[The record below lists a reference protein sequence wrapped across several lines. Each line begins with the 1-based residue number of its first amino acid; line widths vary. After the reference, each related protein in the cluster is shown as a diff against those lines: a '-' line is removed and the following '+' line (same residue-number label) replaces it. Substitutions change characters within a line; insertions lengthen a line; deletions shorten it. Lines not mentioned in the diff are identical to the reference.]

1 MLSSSLIVT
10 LWRHVAID
18 IWVNIGM
25 LAQVNGL
32 LPTGADASPETMLLF
47 LVMGLSGIQIREAS
61 ERVFSLLVGMMS
73 LKWFTWKLLPHFRGQ
88 WKCSLLHTT
97 RVLEAV
103 AWTKLVFIYETHMCL
118 FFKMLYQSTW
128 SVINLVLFRMR
139 GERGGGLFD

>member
-73 LKWFTWKLLPHFRGQ
+73 LK
-88 WKCSLLHTT
+88 
-97 RVLEAV
+97 
-103 AWTKLVFIYETHMCL
+103 
-118 FFKMLYQSTW
+118 
-128 SVINLVLFRMR
+128 
-139 GERGGGLFD
+139 